1 VLSDGNGNYVMGKR
15 VPPGTYKITAARH
28 SAENPFGALL
38 DMKETEQE
46 LVVSPGQD
54 TITINFNLSNR

>member
-1 VLSDGNGNYVMGKR
+1 MLSDGNGNYSMLKR

-28 SAENPFGALL
+28 SAENPFGALI

-54 TITINFNLSNR
+54 TVTVNFNLATR